1 MINTVK
7 MTPEQYSVQSR
18 DYQVIARL
26 YTALFNLSKMYID
39 NNHFWTND
47 IDKKLSKLRAY
58 SLNFRTKYDWDLED
72 LKVVSSCFKYLMFRK
87 GTRQALRYCIYIL
100 MRIKNLEGTITD
112 NSIEVDDNLI
122 TIKIPENLT
131 SLGAIED
138 LIKYLI
144 PAGFSYRIIE
154 YQEFNPNAVTN
165 ISAYYD
171 STDVM
176 TGTIESYKL
185 TIRGNSEE
193 NINAI
198 DYTGYGTEGSYG
210 NSIVNGEI
218 HDNTGDAPLAEV

>member
-1 MINTVK
+1 
-7 MTPEQYSVQSR
+7 
-18 DYQVIARL
+18 
-26 YTALFNLSKMYID
+26 
-39 NNHFWTND
+39 
-47 IDKKLSKLRAY
+47 
-58 SLNFRTKYDWDLED
+58 
-72 LKVVSSCFKYLMFRK
+72 MFRK

-171 STDVM
+171 STDVT

-198 DYTGYGTEGSYG
+198 DYTGYGTEGSYS

>member
-154 YQEFNPNAVTN
+154 YQEIKPNAVTN
-165 ISAYYD
+165 IYAYYD
-171 STDVM
+171 STDVI
-176 TGTIESYKL
+176 TGTIESFKL

-198 DYTGYGTEGSYG
+198 DYTGYGTEGSDS

-218 HDNTGDAPLAEV
+218 HDNTGNAPLDEV